1 MIHDKVGGG
10 TSILYGVPDVRP
22 RRNELPIDVCQSKGR
37 GGFCR
42 RNEEA
47 RPPRGKIATRGKT
60 GERGSRVVL
69 QLHEHSTLDRSC
81 ASSEDHVVP

>member
-69 QLHEHSTLDRSC
+69 RERSTLDRSC
-81 ASSEDHVVP
+81 ASPEDRVAP